1 VLSLFG
7 VVAVARKELDAL
19 VGHGLVVLLAV
30 LAAVF
35 LAIGIVVRQ
44 RATMDVPA
52 EYGVSTVMFVT
63 LLRRPLWWAGSAAA
77 VAGYVFQALALA
89 NGSLL
94 LVQPILVSALLF
106 ALPMSA
112 RLAHRRVTRSE
123 WAWAVLLTVAL
134 AVFVLLART
143 RPGDYEASLAR
154 SALVAVICTAA
165 VMACVVVAIRTMGW
179 RRAVLLAVAVGVL
192 FGVVAVLT
200 KLVMYSLTHDG
211 VRTLLTTPVLYL
223 LVVLGV
229 VAVFLQQSAFHAGA
243 LHTSVPTMLVL
254 EPVIAV
260 LLGAVVLGE
269 HLDVSRWDAVAI
281 TIATVAMAAATIALG
296 RDEGAYE
303 EQLEAEMASR
313 SGVTESTG

>member
-1 VLSLFG
+1 ML
-7 VVAVARKELDAL
+7 
-19 VGHGLVVLLAV
+19 GHGLVVLLAL

-44 RATMDVPA
+44 RATLDVPA
-52 EYGVSTVMFVT
+52 EHGVSAVMFLT
-63 LLRRPLWWAGSAAA
+63 LIRRPLWWAGTASAI
-77 VAGYVFQALALA
+77 AGFVFQALALA

-112 RLAHRRVTRSE
+112 RLAHRRVTRAE
-123 WAWAVLLTVAL
+123 WLWALLLTVAL
-134 AVFVLLART
+134 TVFVVLAKT
-143 RPGDYEASLAR
+143 RPGDYEASLPA
-154 SALVAVICTAA
+154 SALVALICTAA
-165 VMACVVVAIRTMGW
+165 VLACVVVAVRTMGW

-200 KLVMYSLTHDG
+200 KLVMHLLTHEG
-211 VRTLLTTPVLYL
+211 LRTVLTTPVLYL

-229 VAVFLQQSAFHAGA
+229 IAVLLQQSAFHAGS
-243 LHTSVPTMLVL
+243 LQTSVPTMLVL
-254 EPVIAV
+254 EPVVAV

-269 HLDVSRWDAVAI
+269 HLTVNGVKAVAL
-281 TIATVAMAAATIALG
+281 TVAVVAMAAATIALG

-303 EQLEAEMASR
+303 EELEAAMASQR
-313 SGVTESTG
+313 Q